1 MATSKKLMDWQ
12 HYDKDNKNYNF
23 VIAKHNKTNKIHA
36 ILGFY
41 PTSHFDKSI
50 QHIDLALA
58 IWKVRDDIKAAGL
71 GLTLMN
77 YLVSQ
82 KHPRSL
88 YGIGVNPRVIP
99 IYKYMGYDI
108 GVMNHYYIANEQ
120 KKNFHLIGN
129 FDGRYNSE
137 TIINGNGKK
146 LIRYEKSDYLNSS
159 EKITNF
165 VSELRL
171 PAKSHNYLYH
181 RYYCHPIYNYHVYGL
196 MNQNCIIG
204 FIVLRLCSYN
214 SNHALRIVDY
224 FGHNDGLSGIFG
236 ELHRLLQD
244 YDAEYIDFY
253 NIGIEEKILSA
264 SGFIKRDSKCEVII
278 PSYFEPFEK
287 RSVDLIFTY
296 KCENNFNF
304 SVCKADGDQ
313 DRPNIIL

>member
-1 MATSKKLMDWQ
+1 M
-12 HYDKDNKNYNF
+12 NK
-23 VIAKHNKTNKIHA
+23 
-36 ILGFY
+36 
-41 PTSHFDKSI
+41 
-50 QHIDLALA
+50 
-58 IWKVRDDIKAAGL
+58 
-71 GLTLMN
+71 
-77 YLVSQ
+77 
-82 KHPRSL
+82 
-88 YGIGVNPRVIP
+88 
-99 IYKYMGYDI
+99 
-108 GVMNHYYIANEQ
+108 

-137 TIINGNGKK
+137 TKINGNGKK

-196 MNQNCIIG
+196 MDQNCIIG